1 MSVKKDYQ
9 HKLEAELS
17 EWDNRIKQFDTLAKK
32 AKPEDKA
39 EYVEHIEYLK
49 AKQKNVRERLEEL
62 KHAHE
67 SVWEGLKD
75 GIDNIIDDMV
85 NYYETIYSRFKE

>member
-9 HKLEAELS
+9 HKLEVKLD
-17 EWDNRIKQFDTLAKK
+17 EWGTRIKQLGVLVDK

-49 AKQKNVRERLEEL
+49 AKQKNVREKLEEI
-62 KHAHE
+62 KQAHE
-67 SVWEGLKD
+67 GIWEGLRD
-75 GIDNIIDDMV
+75 GVDSIVDDMV
-85 NYYETIYSRFKE
+85 SYYEAIYSRFKE